1 MWLFKILKRWRQK
14 IYDNLSKVNTYSVPY
29 CVSPDFYFY
38 FLWIQSTELLINM
51 LNIFFLSISSIYLN
65 TKKSSSYHA
74 HCGVMCGSCG
84 NCFTR
89 WWGGKKL
96 YIDGFTPLWRYKPID
111 ASKNFVDGPALY
123 KCLSL
128 GRGRMRV
135 VQRSGPGYYPIAM
148 IPGQFV
154 DSYKVNGIK
163 ISLHLRV
170 IFLECLPTKCNNW
183 GRANVI
189 LGILFSKGYCGSGSD
204 TLVYL

>member
-1 MWLFKILKRWRQK
+1 MHTAESCVEVAEIVSRGDEAVKSSTLTGLRLCEDINQLTRQK
-14 IYDNLSKVNTYSVPY
+14 
-29 CVSPDFYFY
+29 F
-38 FLWIQSTELLINM
+38 
-51 LNIFFLSISSIYLN
+51 
-65 TKKSSSYHA
+65 
-74 HCGVMCGSCG
+74 
-84 NCFTR
+84 
-89 WWGGKKL
+89 
-96 YIDGFTPLWRYKPID
+96 
-111 ASKNFVDGPALY
+111 FVDGPALY

-204 TLVYL
+204 TLVYQ